1 MQTRCEDCWYYDY
14 DEEFDEYYCMQDFD
28 EDEFYRILS
37 RLDGQCPYFRQGD
50 EYTLARRQ

>member
-14 DEEFDEYYCMQDFD
+14 DEEYDEYYCMQDFD
-28 EDEFYRILS
+28 EDEFYHIFS
-37 RLDGQCPYFRQGD
+37 RPDGQCPYFRQGD